1 MATDLT
7 KGSPL
12 KQILY
17 FSIPYLIG
25 NLFQQFYN
33 LADMVIVGRTIS
45 PEAYAAVGS
54 TGSIVT
60 LTIGSISAMSVG
72 FSTVIARHVGAND
85 KDTIKRSFASAIK
98 LSAVIA
104 LLLTAL
110 CLYFLRPM
118 LELLRT
124 PPDIIDRSQNYLFWL
139 FAGIVFTTL
148 YNLLANVIRALGDSK
163 TPLYFLIVACV
174 VNIIL
179 DFVLIAVLGMDTD
192 GAGLATVIAQL
203 VAGICCIVYIRK
215 RMPALHISRCHF
227 ARNGVQGRELL
238 RLGIPQIFLNAVV
251 SVGSIMV
258 QFVTNGLGTDFVSAQ
273 ATGGKI
279 EAIVILPIVSIG
291 SSVTVFTAQ
300 NFGAKKYDRVL
311 AGGKAAML
319 LGLIFCTIASLIM
332 IPFGKGIVTLLMGK
346 EVEMSVILNAYRY
359 VVVHTALSMIL
370 VILIVFKDVL
380 LAAGRTF
387 WTMVS
392 GFTEIAGRVGVSFA
406 AMFIINAAIV
416 TDQEGF
422 FFMCFTN
429 AAAWLLGTLT
439 VVLDYAF
446 LMRKLR
452 RMSDEQTAKNVEA
465 EAEIPAP
472 IS

>member
-7 KGSPL
+7 KGSPF
-12 KQILY
+12 KQILF

-25 NLFQQFYN
+25 NLFQQLYN
-33 LADMVIVGRTIS
+33 VADMVIVGRTIS

-60 LTIGSISAMSVG
+60 LTVGAISSMSVG
-72 FSTVIARHVGAND
+72 FSTVIARHVGA
-85 KDTIKRSFASAIK
+85 KDEDATARCFATAIK

-110 CLYFLRPM
+110 CLWFLRPM

-124 PPDIIDRSQNYLFWL
+124 PSDIIDRSQAYLFWL
-139 FAGIVFTTL
+139 FAGIVATTL

-163 TPLYFLIVACV
+163 APLYFLIVACV

-179 DFVLIAVLGMDTD
+179 DFVFIVSFGMDTD

-203 VAGICCIVYIRK
+203 VSGICCIVYIR
-215 RMPALHISRCHF
+215 RRIPALHISRCHF
-227 ARNGVQGRELL
+227 ARNGVLRRELL
-238 RLGIPQIFLNAVV
+238 RLGIPQIFLNTVV
-251 SVGSIMV
+251 SIGSVMV
-258 QFVTNGLGTDFVSAQ
+258 QFVTNGLGTAFVSAQ
-273 ATGGKI
+273 ATGGKV

-291 SSVTVFTAQ
+291 SAVTVFTAQ

-311 AGGKAAML
+311 AGGKATML

-332 IPFGKGIVTLLMGK
+332 IPFGKGIVTLLMGD
-346 EVEMSVILNAYRY
+346 EVVPSVIDNAYRY
-359 VVVHTALSMIL
+359 IVVHTALSMIL
-370 VILIVFKDVL
+370 VILIVFKDIL
-380 LAAGRTF
+380 LAVGRTF

-416 TDQEGF
+416 TDQQGF
-422 FFMCFTN
+422 FVMCFTN
-429 AAAWLLGTLT
+429 AVAWLCGVLT
-439 VVLDYAF
+439 VILDYVF
-446 LMRKLR
+446 LMRKFR
-452 RMSDEQTAKNVEA
+452 RLAAEQQGSGQVMTAEVR
-465 EAEIPAP
+465 
-472 IS
+472 